1 MGIRFRPDLRASIL
15 SARVGPNKEQ
25 GMQPALWSALLGFSG
40 SLVAAVVAIVVAVLT
55 YRAAKER
62 EREAEWRKEKLAY
75 YKAFTESLSGTVGDD
90 STPEGQR
97 VFAQATNNLLL
108 LAPQAVVEAVS
119 AFREEIRVS
128 NPQPRRE
135 AHDRLLAEMFLAI
148 RRDVGIVPADNPDTF
163 RPGLWA
169 SGSPKRGPGNEGAN

>member
-1 MGIRFRPDLRASIL
+1 M
-15 SARVGPNKEQ
+15 
-25 GMQPALWSALLGFSG
+25 
-40 SLVAAVVAIVVAVLT
+40 VAVVVAVLT

-90 STPEGQR
+90 STPAGQR
-97 VFAQATNNLLL
+97 AFARATNNLLL

-128 NPQPRRE
+128 NPEPRRD

-148 RRDVGIVPADNPDTF
+148 RRDVGIVPTDNPSTF

-169 SGSPKRGPGNEGAN
+169 SGSPEHGLRDEEAN